1 MIQFR
6 TLEDFTEENI
16 NAFILEM
23 DDIYESHQQQLE
35 LLTEQQT
42 PEFNTPQ
49 EALEYFGDMTLE
61 EFKNKMREE
70 YGL

>member
-1 MIQFR
+1 MTI
-6 TLEDFTEENI
+6 EDFKKKYD
-16 NAFILEM
+16 LVEM

-35 LLTEQQT
+35 LLTEQKI

-49 EALEYFGDMTLE
+49 EALEYFGDMSFE
-61 EFKNKMREE
+61 EWENNVKEK